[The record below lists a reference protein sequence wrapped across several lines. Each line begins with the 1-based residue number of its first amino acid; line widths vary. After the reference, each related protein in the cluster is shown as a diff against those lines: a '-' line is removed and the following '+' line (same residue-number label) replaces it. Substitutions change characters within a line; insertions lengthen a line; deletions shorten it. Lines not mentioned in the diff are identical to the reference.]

1 MFNWFNSLAQARM
14 MELNNEKI
22 GCVVRQKKNR
32 V

>member
-1 MFNWFNSLAQARM
+1 MLNWFHKLTQERM

-22 GCVVRQKKNR
+22 GCVVRQKKHN